1 MRDDFGLMNIQPVK
15 VALTAEDLELYNLP
29 SDLDAKP
36 SSPNYLKFIKK
47 YGHKAVELDAMPVAL
62 LQKKLRDAIESVID
76 MAEFNA
82 QIDLEKEDARIV
94 EAYRRTV
101 FEATGGSLQG

>member
-1 MRDDFGLMNIQPVK
+1 LSW
-15 VALTAEDLELYNLP
+15 LTAEDVEFYNLP

-36 SSPNYLKFIKK
+36 SSPNYSKFIKK
-47 YGHKAVELDAMPVAL
+47 YGHKAVELDAAPVEL

-76 MAEFNA
+76 VDEFNA

-94 EAYRRTV
+94 EAYRRTA
-101 FEATGGSLQG
+101 FEAIGGSLHG